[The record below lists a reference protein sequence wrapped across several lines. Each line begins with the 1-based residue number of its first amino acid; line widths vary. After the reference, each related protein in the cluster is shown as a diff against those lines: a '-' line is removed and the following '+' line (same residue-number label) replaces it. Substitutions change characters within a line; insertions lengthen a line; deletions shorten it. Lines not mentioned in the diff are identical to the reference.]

1 MLALLLS
8 VPFGF
13 ATAQDSYATSPDP
26 WASTS
31 VNEAV
36 DAAQPTALINVAP
49 INVAVVESSSTANIS
64 TDDEGRSAPTAIM
77 AGPIN
82 SAPPPPAASTIAVSN
97 RSSDVGFFPSP
108 LPSAAASS
116 TTAASQTTMIPK
128 TLLVSSPRAANTTAS
143 STYVPT
149 TLATLSSTSIPPA
162 ATATLP
168 AASTF
173 TASFQK
179 RRTIGIA
186 LGTTFGTLAV
196 VTAGFLFFL
205 SARRRRQ
212 QQRASTAAHRRTRSD
227 DTARAL
233 TTDFFPAAPRSSQHT
248 RRSSAQTP
256 RRSSRFTR
264 SGNPLSP
271 ASRATISAGFPSD
284 AAATVGTS
292 TLASSLYP
300 ATDPRWSSAPLD
312 DTSAALASP
321 PPVVMRQSGFDAPSP
336 FTASESSLPEG
347 LGRLNRWLLENRRRS
362 RTSDPPA
369 LSPLAPPP
377 QQLWQQHMGQRQGP
391 ADQSPGGESGVSSRD
406 GTLPVQLDPNE
417 EHMFGRR
424 SEG

>member
-1 MLALLLS
+1 LLLS
-8 VPFGF
+8 VLFGF
-13 ATAQDSYATSPDP
+13 ATAQDSYATSPYLWD
-26 WASTS
+26 STS
-31 VNEAV
+31 INEAI

-49 INVAVVESSSTANIS
+49 VESSSTANVS
-64 TDDEGRSAPTAIM
+64 TDDEGRSAPTAFM

-82 SAPPPPAASTIAVSN
+82 SAPPPPAAPTIAAGD
-97 RSSDVGFFPSP
+97 RSSDAGFLIFP

-116 TTAASQTTMIPK
+116 TTAPSQTMIPK
-128 TLLVSSPRAANTTAS
+128 TLLASSPRAANTTAS

-212 QQRASTAAHRRTRSD
+212 QQRASTGAHRRTLSD

-336 FTASESSLPEG
+336 FSASETSLPEG

-391 ADQSPGGESGVSSRD
+391 VEQSPGGESGVSSRD
-406 GTLPVQLDPNE
+406 GSLPVQLDRTE
-417 EHMFGRR
+417 EHTFGRR

>member
-8 VPFGF
+8 VLFSF
-13 ATAQDSYATSPDP
+13 ATAQDSYATSLYL

-36 DAAQPTALINVAP
+36 DAAQPTAL

-77 AGPIN
+77 AGSID
-82 SAPPPPAASTIAVSN
+82 SAPPPPAASTIAI
-97 RSSDVGFFPSP
+97 SDRGSDAGFLTSL

-116 TTAASQTTMIPK
+116 TTASQTTMIPK

-149 TLATLSSTSIPPA
+149 TLETLSSTSIPPA

-186 LGTTFGTLAV
+186 LGTTFGALAV

-205 SARRRRQ
+205 LARRRRQ
-212 QQRASTAAHRRTRSD
+212 LRQQRASTAAHRRTRSD

-256 RRSSRFTR
+256 RRSGRFTR

-271 ASRATISAGFPSD
+271 ASHATISAGLPSD
-284 AAATVGTS
+284 AAATAGTS
-292 TLASSLYP
+292 THASSVYP
-300 ATDPRWSSAPLD
+300 ATDPRWSSAPFD
-312 DTSAALASP
+312 DMSAALASP
-321 PPVVMRQSGFDAPSP
+321 PPVVMRQSGFDVPSP
-336 FTASESSLPEG
+336 FSASETSLPEG

-377 QQLWQQHMGQRQGP
+377 QRLSQQHMGQRQGP
-391 ADQSPGGESGVSSRD
+391 AEQSPGGGSGVSSRD
-406 GTLPVQLDPNE
+406 GSLPVQLDPNE
-417 EHMFGRR
+417 DHTFGRR